1 MVGGVACLEW
11 TMAAYGELSNAADDS
26 TFIRGKVLQWDA
38 STPLQAHNLCL
49 DGGLICRSDADKT
62 LRENLAITDAKSL
75 YDALK
80 KQAKG
85 KEPRTALAA
94 GEIKQGMIACGAQV
108 RWIPH
113 NHQLCDPLTK
123 RMHKANLQALMR
135 TMRSGRYRL
144 RSEGD
149 ELAYRRQVRE
159 SGQTLQRIKGKAP
172 AAADAS
178 HDDDDGRR
186 DDDSSD
192 RNRHQQ

>member
-1 MVGGVACLEW
+1 MCSSSLAVESYAMVGGVACLEW
-11 TMAAYGELSNAADDS
+11 TMAAYGELSNAAYDS
-26 TFIRGKVLQWDA
+26 TFIRDKVLQWDA
-38 STPLQAHNLCL
+38 STPIPAHNLCF
-49 DGGLICRSDADKT
+49 DGVLLCRADADRT

-85 KEPRTALAA
+85 KEPRIALAA
-94 GEIKQGMIACGAQV
+94 GEIRQGMNACGVQV

-113 NHQLCDPLTK
+113 NEQLCDPLTK

-135 TMRSGRYRL
+135 VMRAGRYKL

-159 SGQTLQRIKGKAP
+159 SGRTLQRIKGK
-172 AAADAS
+172 
-178 HDDDDGRR
+178 H
-186 DDDSSD
+186 
-192 RNRHQQ
+192 HQQQQ